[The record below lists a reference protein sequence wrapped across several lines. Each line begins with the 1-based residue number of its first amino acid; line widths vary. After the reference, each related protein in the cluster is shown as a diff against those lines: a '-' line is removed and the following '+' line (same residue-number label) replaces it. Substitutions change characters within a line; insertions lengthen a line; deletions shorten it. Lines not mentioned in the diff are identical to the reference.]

1 MAYNLNKVNTHC
13 TQEMYGMKK
22 IRRILTACDL
32 SEYSPYIIGRVGQLS
47 HALSASLTFVN
58 VINQRD
64 VNAFIRVLRL
74 NAYSRKE
81 IELEEYIGEEKEAR
95 IDKLEELIKD
105 SGFSYLTPRIII
117 RSGIPVHEILKTVE
131 QEDTDLLVIGTKG
144 RGSFRGML
152 LGSTAEKIFRHCPVP
167 LLSLR
172 VPKVCSEATNKLTL
186 PEFNYNYR

>member
-1 MAYNLNKVNTHC
+1 
-13 TQEMYGMKK
+13 MKK
-22 IRRILTACDL
+22 IRKILAACDL
-32 SEYSPYIIGRVGQLS
+32 SEYSPYIIEQVGQLS
-47 HALSASLTFVN
+47 DALSTSLTMVN

-64 VNAFIRVLRL
+64 VNAFNRILRL
-74 NAYSRKE
+74 DAYSGKE

-95 IDKLEELIKD
+95 IDKLEKLLID
-105 SGFSYLTPRIII
+105 TGFNYITPKIII
-117 RSGIPVHEILKTVE
+117 RIGIPFHEILKTVE
-131 QEDTDLLVIGTKG
+131 QENPGLLVIGTKG